1 MVDAKVRADAILV
14 ADAEVFDDAKA
25 LVSSNLIS
33 WLSKHYGLRSLLG
46 SDISAS
52 LYDARA
58 LEMGRTIFYAGR
70 LPHN

>member
-46 SDISAS
+46 SAISAS
-52 LYDARA
+52 LYDA
-58 LEMGRTIFYAGR
+58 
-70 LPHN
+70 